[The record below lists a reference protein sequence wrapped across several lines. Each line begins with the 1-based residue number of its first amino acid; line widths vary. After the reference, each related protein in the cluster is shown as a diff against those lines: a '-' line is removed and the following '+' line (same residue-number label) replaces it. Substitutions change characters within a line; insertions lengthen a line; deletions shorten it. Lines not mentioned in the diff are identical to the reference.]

1 MPSVERSLTIDVPPA
16 TVYEAFVDLSRWLEW
31 NPQLREVTPLSEGPL
46 AVGSKTRIAGQMM
59 IGARVWEVT
68 ELNPGRSFAWKS
80 SFPGLRLVF
89 DHIAEGAD
97 GGTRATIRIDIEG
110 PLAFLTGLAG
120 TVYGRNFLDRSLGA
134 LKAMLD
140 GEATPAPA
148 PEQPPAAQ
156 PEPEPEPEPVAEA
169 AAEAEP
175 EPEAGTEA
183 EAETETEAK
192 NE

>member
-1 MPSVERSLTIDVPPA
+1 MPSVERSLTIDAPPA
-16 TVYEAFVDLSRWLEW
+16 KVYEAFVDLSRWLQW

-46 AVGSKTRIAGQMM
+46 AVGSKARIAGQMM

-97 GGTRATIRIDIEG
+97 GGARATIRIDIEG

-134 LKAMLD
+134 LKGMLE
-140 GEATPAPA
+140 GETAPAPA
-148 PEQPPAAQ
+148 PEQPTAAE
-156 PEPEPEPEPVAEA
+156 PEPEPEAEPVAEA
-169 AAEAEP
+169 AAEAEA
-175 EPEAGTEA
+175 EPETQA
-183 EAETETEAK
+183 EPDTEAK